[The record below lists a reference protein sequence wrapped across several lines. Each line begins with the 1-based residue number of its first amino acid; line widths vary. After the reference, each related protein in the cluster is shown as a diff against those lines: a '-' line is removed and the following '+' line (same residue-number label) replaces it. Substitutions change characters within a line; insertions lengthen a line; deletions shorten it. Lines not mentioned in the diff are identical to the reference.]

1 MQRVRE
7 AAPRCLRDAQ
17 IPCRAMHA
25 KRKTAVVEDKRFL
38 DHRGPAGHPER
49 PERISAVGAAI
60 DARGEALARFPPR
73 AATPEE
79 ILRVHSREH
88 FDRVAKTSQRAPA
101 KLDPDTYVSAESFE
115 VALLAAGSTAELAL
129 RVARGELASGFAAV
143 RPPGHHA
150 ESDRAMGFCLFNNV
164 AIAARAL
171 QEQQSVDRI
180 MILDWD
186 VHHGNG
192 TQHLFESD
200 PSVLYASTHQFPF
213 YPGTGAVGEIGVG
226 RGEGSTFNV
235 PLPAGCGDREY
246 VGVMERLIAPAARS
260 FRPEMIL
267 ISCGFDAHRDDPLA
281 GMNVTREGFRDM
293 ATIARALAE
302 DLCGGRI
309 LFVLEGGYAVSG
321 LADGVTAVLDVM
333 MGEAAPEVPKSE
345 PVLSGTALDA
355 VIEQVSRA
363 HSL

>member
-1 MQRVRE
+1 M
-7 AAPRCLRDAQ
+7 L
-17 IPCRAMHA
+17 A

-49 PERISAVGAAI
+49 PERISAVGAAV
-60 DARGEALARFPPR
+60 DARSEALTRFAPR
-73 AATPEE
+73 AATPDE

-88 FDRVAKTSQRAPA
+88 FDQIAQASRRAPA
-101 KLDPDTYVSAESFE
+101 QFGPDTYISARSFE
-115 VALLAAGSTAELAL
+115 VALLAAGGTAELAL
-129 RVARGELASGFAAV
+129 RVARGELDSGLAAV

-164 AIAARAL
+164 AVAARAL
-171 QEQQSVDRI
+171 QKEESVDRI

-192 TQHLFESD
+192 TQHIFESD

-226 RGEGSTFNV
+226 RGEGFTFNV

-260 FRPEMIL
+260 FRPEVIL
-267 ISCGFDAHRDDPLA
+267 VSCGFDAHRDDPLA
-281 GMNVTREGFRDM
+281 AMNVTREGYRDM
-293 ATIARALAE
+293 SAIARALAD

-309 LFVLEGGYAVSG
+309 SFVLEGGYAVSG
-321 LADGVTAVLDVM
+321 LEDGANAVLDVIAD
-333 MGEAAPEVPKSE
+333 EDSPELPKSA
-345 PVLSGTALDA
+345 PVSTGIVLDSI
-355 VIEQVSRA
+355 VEQVARA
-363 HSL
+363 HRL

>member
-1 MQRVRE
+1 M
-7 AAPRCLRDAQ
+7 L
-17 IPCRAMHA
+17 A

-49 PERISAVGAAI
+49 PERISAVGVAV
-60 DARGEALARFPPR
+60 DARSEALTRFAPR

-88 FDRVAKTSQRAPA
+88 FDQIAEASRRAPA
-101 KLDPDTYVSAESFE
+101 QVDPDTYISAQSFE
-115 VALLAAGSTAELAL
+115 VALLAAGGTTELAL
-129 RVARGELASGFAAV
+129 RVTRGELDSGLAAV

-171 QEQQSVDRI
+171 QEQELVDRI

-192 TQHLFESD
+192 TQHIFESD

-213 YPGTGAVGEIGVG
+213 YPGTGAVGETGVG
-226 RGEGSTFNV
+226 RGEGFTLNV

-246 VGVMERLIAPAARS
+246 VGVMEHLIAPAARS
-260 FRPEMIL
+260 FRPEVIL
-267 ISCGFDAHRDDPLA
+267 VSCGFDAHRDDPLA
-281 GMNVTREGFRDM
+281 AMNVTREGYRDM
-293 ATIARALAE
+293 SAIARALAD

-321 LADGVTAVLDVM
+321 LEDGANAVLDVIT
-333 MGEAAPEVPKSE
+333 GETTPEAPENT
-345 PVLSGTALDA
+345 PVLPGTVLDTI
-355 VIEQVSRA
+355 VEQVSRA
-363 HSL
+363 HQL

>member
-1 MQRVRE
+1 M
-7 AAPRCLRDAQ
+7 L
-17 IPCRAMHA
+17 A
-25 KRKTAVVEDKRFL
+25 KRKTAVVEDERFL
-38 DHRGPAGHPER
+38 GHRGPAGHPER
-49 PERISAVGAAI
+49 PERISAVRAAV
-60 DARGEALARFPPR
+60 DARSEALTRFAPR
-73 AATPEE
+73 AATPDE

-88 FDRVAKTSQRAPA
+88 FDQVAEASRRAPA
-101 KLDPDTYVSAESFE
+101 QLDPDTYISAESFE
-115 VALLAAGSTAELAL
+115 VALLAAGGSAELAL
-129 RVARGELASGFAAV
+129 RVARGELDSGFAAV

-171 QEQQSVDRI
+171 QTEESVDRI

-192 TQHLFESD
+192 TQHCFEGD

-226 RGEGSTFNV
+226 RGEGFTFNV

-246 VGVMERLIAPAARS
+246 VGVMERLIAPAARR

-281 GMNVTREGFRDM
+281 AMNVTREGYRDM
-293 ATIARALAE
+293 GAIARALAD
-302 DLCGGRI
+302 DLCEGRI
-309 LFVLEGGYAVSG
+309 LFVLEGGYAASG
-321 LADGVTAVLDVM
+321 LTDGVNAVLDVIT
-333 MGEAAPEVPKSE
+333 GEESPELSKSAPVSTGK
-345 PVLSGTALDA
+345 VLDS
-355 VIEQVSRA
+355 VVEQVARA
-363 HSL
+363 HQL

>member
-1 MQRVRE
+1 M
-7 AAPRCLRDAQ
+7 L
-17 IPCRAMHA
+17 A

-49 PERISAVGAAI
+49 PERISAVGAAV
-60 DARGEALARFPPR
+60 DARSEALTRFAPR
-73 AATPEE
+73 AATPDE

-88 FDRVAKTSQRAPA
+88 FDQIAQASRRAPA
-101 KLDPDTYVSAESFE
+101 QLDPDTYISAQSFE
-115 VALLAAGSTAELAL
+115 VALLAAGGTAELAL
-129 RVARGELASGFAAV
+129 RVARGELDSGLAAV

-171 QEQQSVDRI
+171 QKEESVDRI

-192 TQHLFESD
+192 TQHIFESD

-213 YPGTGAVGEIGVG
+213 YPGTGAVGETGVG
-226 RGEGSTFNV
+226 RGEGFTFNV

-260 FRPEMIL
+260 FRPEVIL
-267 ISCGFDAHRDDPLA
+267 VSCGFDAHRDDPLA
-281 GMNVTREGFRDM
+281 AMNVTREGYRDM
-293 ATIARALAE
+293 SAIARALAD

-309 LFVLEGGYAVSG
+309 SFVLEGGYAVSG
-321 LADGVTAVLDVM
+321 LEDGANAVLDVIT
-333 MGEAAPEVPKSE
+333 GEDSPELPESAPVSTGK
-345 PVLSGTALDA
+345 VLDS
-355 VIEQVSRA
+355 VVEQVARA
-363 HSL
+363 HQR

>member
-1 MQRVRE
+1 
-7 AAPRCLRDAQ
+7 
-17 IPCRAMHA
+17 
-25 KRKTAVVEDKRFL
+25 
-38 DHRGPAGHPER
+38 
-49 PERISAVGAAI
+49 
-60 DARGEALARFPPR
+60 
-73 AATPEE
+73 
-79 ILRVHSREH
+79 VHTREH
-88 FDRVAKTSQRAPA
+88 FDRVAEASQRAPA
-101 KLDPDTYVSAESFE
+101 QLDPDTYVSAESFE
-115 VALLAAGSTAELAL
+115 VAMLAAGGTTELAL
-129 RVARGELASGFAAV
+129 RVARGELDSGLAAV

-171 QEQQSVDRI
+171 QNEESVGRI

-192 TQHLFESD
+192 TQHYFESD

-213 YPGTGAVGEIGVG
+213 YPGTGAVAEIGVG

-246 VGVMERLIAPAARS
+246 IGVMQRLIAPAAQS

-281 GMNVTREGFRDM
+281 AMNVTREGYQAM
-293 ATIARALAE
+293 SAIARALAD

-309 LFVLEGGYAVSG
+309 VFVLEGGYAASG
-321 LADGVTAVLDVM
+321 LEDGVNAVLDVITSEDSPELPKQSAISA
-333 MGEAAPEVPKSE
+333 GE
-345 PVLSGTALDA
+345 VLDT
-355 VIEQVSRA
+355 VVEQVSRA
-363 HSL
+363 HHR